1 VAVIYHQTFL
11 LLAALTKTIR
21 WLWYVSSDFLSTP
34 RIKAAAGPAMGVKT
48 ICLLLIL
55 MEGF

>member
-21 WLWYVSSDFLSTP
+21 WLWYVSSNLLPTP
-34 RIKAAAGPAMGVKT
+34 RIEVVTSLAMGVKT
-48 ICLLLIL
+48 ICLL
-55 MEGF
+55 FVF